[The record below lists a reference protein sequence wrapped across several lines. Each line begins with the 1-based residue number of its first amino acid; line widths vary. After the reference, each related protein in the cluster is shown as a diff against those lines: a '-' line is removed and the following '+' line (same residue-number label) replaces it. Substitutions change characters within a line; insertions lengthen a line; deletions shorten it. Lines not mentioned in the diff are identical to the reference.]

1 VFNPNNSDSDIPLT
15 STNPAN
21 AHYQQWDKQ
30 GNAVGYVT
38 DPQLIH
44 TPKPR
49 TGGAA
54 LLPSNLARDV
64 EEGITRPLTA
74 REDSADAVEWDM
86 DQRKAGSRPEM
97 GQTPTQASFVQ
108 EWPGSSNHPNYRPAD
123 GSPFEEAYGGYED
136 PYSRGHANEPTN
148 SAFRTAYSSSP
159 VHDDNLASR
168 SAQGSTQIHSPP
180 PLGSM
185 NLR

>member
-1 VFNPNNSDSDIPLT
+1 M
-15 STNPAN
+15 N

-30 GNAVGYVT
+30 GSAVGYVV

-54 LLPSNLARDV
+54 LLPSKLARDV
-64 EEGITRPLTA
+64 EEGITRPLTT
-74 REDSADAVEWDM
+74 REDSAEVVEWDV
-86 DQRKAGSRPEM
+86 DQRKDGSRPEM
-97 GQTPTQASFVQ
+97 GHTPTQASFAQ
-108 EWPGSSNHPNYRPAD
+108 DWSGSSSHPNYRPAD
-123 GSPFEEAYGGYED
+123 RSPFEEAYGGYED
-136 PYSRGHANEPTN
+136 PYSRGHGNEPTD
-148 SAFRTAYSSSP
+148 STFRTAYSSSP

-168 SAQGSTQIHSPP
+168 SAQGPAQTYSPP

-185 NLR
+185 NPR